1 LLPIAS
7 FDSNIASSF
16 LQILHISCVGGFMMK
31 SLKQKLG
38 ARIQEIRKS
47 KNLTQEV
54 LAEKIDMD
62 KPNLSNIECGKR
74 FMTAETLEKL
84 ANALEVEEK
93 ELFDFGHIKN
103 REELINLLISSINN
117 ASDNELMYLYKV
129 ISALKYL
136 KP

>member
-1 LLPIAS
+1 
-7 FDSNIASSF
+7 
-16 LQILHISCVGGFMMK
+16 MK

-84 ANALEVEEK
+84 AGALEVEEK
-93 ELFDFGHIKN
+93 ELFNFGHIKN
-103 REELINLLISSINN
+103 RGELIKLLNNLINS

-129 ISALKYL
+129 VEALKYL

>member
-1 LLPIAS
+1 
-7 FDSNIASSF
+7 
-16 LQILHISCVGGFMMK
+16 MK

-84 ANALEVEEK
+84 AGALEVEEK
-93 ELFDFGHIKN
+93 ELFNFGHIKN
-103 REELINLLISSINN
+103 RDELINLLNNSINN
-117 ASDNELMYLYKV
+117 ASDSELMYLYKV
-129 ISALKYL
+129 VEALKYL

>member
-1 LLPIAS
+1 
-7 FDSNIASSF
+7 
-16 LQILHISCVGGFMMK
+16 MK

-103 REELINLLISSINN
+103 RKELVELLTSSINN
-117 ASDNELMYLYKV
+117 ASDSQLMYLYKIV
-129 ISALKYL
+129 EGLKYL
-136 KP
+136 KY

>member
-1 LLPIAS
+1 
-7 FDSNIASSF
+7 
-16 LQILHISCVGGFMMK
+16 MMK

>member
-1 LLPIAS
+1 
-7 FDSNIASSF
+7 
-16 LQILHISCVGGFMMK
+16 MK

-47 KNLTQEV
+47 QNLTQEM

-84 ANALEVEEK
+84 AKALNVAEK
-93 ELFDFGHIKN
+93 ELFDFGHIQDRNKLIKYLN
-103 REELINLLISSINN
+103 EEIQNS
-117 ASDNELMYLYKV
+117 SDNELMFLYKIISSLKYLYK
-129 ISALKYL
+129 
-136 KP
+136 

>member
-1 LLPIAS
+1 
-7 FDSNIASSF
+7 
-16 LQILHISCVGGFMMK
+16 
-31 SLKQKLG
+31 
-38 ARIQEIRKS
+38 
-47 KNLTQEV
+47 
-54 LAEKIDMD
+54 MD

-103 REELINLLISSINN
+103 RKELINILNATINN
-117 ASDNELMYLYKV
+117 ASDSELMYIYKV

>member
-1 LLPIAS
+1 
-7 FDSNIASSF
+7 
-16 LQILHISCVGGFMMK
+16 MK

-54 LAEKIDMD
+54 LAEKIEMD

-103 REELINLLISSINN
+103 RKELINILNATINN
-117 ASDNELMYLYKV
+117 ASDSELMYIYKV

>member
-1 LLPIAS
+1 
-7 FDSNIASSF
+7 
-16 LQILHISCVGGFMMK
+16 MK

-103 REELINLLISSINN
+103 RKELIKILNILINN
-117 ASDNELMYLYKV
+117 ASDSELMYLYKV

>member
-1 LLPIAS
+1 
-7 FDSNIASSF
+7 
-16 LQILHISCVGGFMMK
+16 MMK

-103 REELINLLISSINN
+103 REELITLLNNSINN
-117 ASDNELMYLYKV
+117 ASDSELMYLYKI

-136 KP
+136 KPKKKKIFLGVLPLFRGLIFL

>member
-1 LLPIAS
+1 
-7 FDSNIASSF
+7 
-16 LQILHISCVGGFMMK
+16 MMK

-93 ELFDFGHIKN
+93 ELFDFGHIQN
-103 REELINLLISSINN
+103 RKELITLLNDTINN
-117 ASDNELMYLYKV
+117 ASDSELMYLYKG

>member
-1 LLPIAS
+1 
-7 FDSNIASSF
+7 
-16 LQILHISCVGGFMMK
+16 MMK

-38 ARIQEIRKS
+38 ARIQEIRKN

-93 ELFDFGHIKN
+93 ELFDFGHIQN
-103 REELINLLISSINN
+103 RKELITLLNDTINN
-117 ASDNELMYLYKV
+117 ASDSELMYLYKV

>member
-1 LLPIAS
+1 
-7 FDSNIASSF
+7 
-16 LQILHISCVGGFMMK
+16 MK

-103 REELINLLISSINN
+103 REELITLLNNSINN
-117 ASDNELMYLYKV
+117 ASDSELMYLYKI

-136 KP
+136 KPYNPKIFLGVLPLFRGLIFL

>member
-1 LLPIAS
+1 
-7 FDSNIASSF
+7 
-16 LQILHISCVGGFMMK
+16 MMK

-62 KPNLSNIECGKR
+62 KPNLTNIECGKR

-103 REELINLLISSINN
+103 RKELITLLNDTINN
-117 ASDNELMYLYKV
+117 ASDSELMYLYKV

>member
-1 LLPIAS
+1 
-7 FDSNIASSF
+7 
-16 LQILHISCVGGFMMK
+16 MK

-84 ANALEVEEK
+84 AGALEVEEQ
-93 ELFDFGHIKN
+93 ELFNFGHIKSRN
-103 REELINLLISSINN
+103 ELVNILNNSINN
-117 ASDNELMYLYKV
+117 ASDSELMYLYKV
-129 ISALKYL
+129 IEALKFL
-136 KP
+136 KL

>member
-1 LLPIAS
+1 
-7 FDSNIASSF
+7 
-16 LQILHISCVGGFMMK
+16 MMK

-93 ELFDFGHIKN
+93 ELFDFGHIQN
-103 REELINLLISSINN
+103 RKELITLLNNSINN
-117 ASDNELMYLYKV
+117 ASDSELMYLYKI

>member
-1 LLPIAS
+1 
-7 FDSNIASSF
+7 

>member
-1 LLPIAS
+1 
-7 FDSNIASSF
+7 
-16 LQILHISCVGGFMMK
+16 MMK

-93 ELFDFGHIKN
+93 ELFDFGHIQN
-103 REELINLLISSINN
+103 RKELITLLNDTINN
-117 ASDNELMYLYKV
+117 ASDSELMYLYKV

>member
-1 LLPIAS
+1 
-7 FDSNIASSF
+7 
-16 LQILHISCVGGFMMK
+16 MK

-84 ANALEVEEK
+84 AGALEVEEK
-93 ELFDFGHIKN
+93 ELFSFGHIKS
-103 REELINLLISSINN
+103 RGELIKLLNNSINN
-117 ASDNELMYLYKV
+117 ASDSELMYLYKV
-129 ISALKYL
+129 VEALKYL
-136 KP
+136 KF